1 MMKIK
6 IIQPKYLNF
15 ILMMVIMK
23 KKDDMSK
30 MKRRGKLPL
39 LLPKNALSD
48 VDPEIYVFC

>member
-23 KKDDMSK
+23 KNVKDEEERK
-30 MKRRGKLPL
+30 ATIVATKKCF
-39 LLPKNALSD
+39 K
-48 VDPEIYVFC
+48 